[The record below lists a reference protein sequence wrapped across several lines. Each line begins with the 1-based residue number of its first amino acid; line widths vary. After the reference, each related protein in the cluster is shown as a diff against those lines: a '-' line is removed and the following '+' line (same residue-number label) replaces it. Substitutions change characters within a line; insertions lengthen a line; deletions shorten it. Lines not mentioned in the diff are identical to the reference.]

1 MTETSDVSG
10 DGRSEASR
18 DARVDGSP
26 NELTETIE
34 LVRRFQRGDEAVL
47 NPLFQR
53 LYPRVL
59 SYVRIRMGS
68 ALKQRVG
75 VENVVQETML
85 ATFLALKQFEGRE
98 NAEFVRYLATITERK
113 IIAAAKRTTIDKR
126 DVRLERSMQQVQSMV
141 STWGGS
147 AQLPASDTAPLDRML
162 RAEEREILDECIASL
177 KPDYR
182 DVILQRDIAG
192 ASLDDAARVLGR
204 ETPQAV
210 SMLHAR
216 ATISLTKAA
225 KERGL
230 I

>member
-1 MTETSDVSG
+1 MTETSDVAG
-10 DGRSEASR
+10 DGRSEAPR
-18 DARVDGSP
+18 DARVEGTP

-59 SYVRIRMGS
+59 SYVRIRLGP
-68 ALKQRVG
+68 ALKQHVDVRD
-75 VENVVQETML
+75 VVQETML
-85 ATFLALKQFEGRE
+85 ATFLALEQFEGRE

-113 IIAAAKRTTIDKR
+113 IIAAAKRLTTGKR
-126 DVRLERSMQQVQSMV
+126 DIHRERRLQDLRSMI
-141 STWGGS
+141 STWGAS
-147 AQLPASDTAPLDRML
+147 VQIPASETGPPDRMV
-162 RAEEREILDECIASL
+162 RAEEREILDDCIASL

-192 ASLDDAARVLGR
+192 ASLADTARVLGR
-204 ETPQAV
+204 ETPEAV
-210 SMLHAR
+210 CMLYAR
-216 ATISLTKAA
+216 AKISLAKVA

-230 I
+230 M